1 MKRRL
6 WRWCCK
12 SFEANSLQ
20 GNIQNTIARSICSAK
35 TFVFLIQSAHAPF
48 LPRVC
53 FEHRHRKNTNETRIR
68 QWRKK
73 EKEKMKWHEF
83 NSVPFVFRCAGFLFC
98 FTFDNVNTFSNNSV
112 TIFPFCFDWNCFAYF
127 PRDRV
132 FVSIYLNIKQLV
144 VLSAH
149 VRAIHWAKEC
159 FLLKEPRKID
169 TDYYFVI
176 ITHNADVCWMNR
188 QKKKCQI
195 LNSKYYNCYNAQ
207 TATKQSQKSSK
218 L

>member
-1 MKRRL
+1 MKQGYDNGKKKKKKRKWSDMNSIQFRL
-6 WRWCCK
+6 C
-12 SFEANSLQ
+12 FDAL
-20 GNIQNTIARSICSAK
+20 
-35 TFVFLIQSAHAPF
+35 VFFS
-48 LPRVC
+48 
-53 FEHRHRKNTNETRIR
+53 
-68 QWRKK
+68 
-73 EKEKMKWHEF
+73 
-83 NSVPFVFRCAGFLFC
+83 FC

-132 FVSIYLNIKQLV
+132 CVSIYLNIKQLV

-159 FLLKEPRKID
+159 FLVKEPRKID

-188 QKKKCQI
+188 QKRK
-195 LNSKYYNCYNAQ
+195 NAKYLIANIT
-207 TATKQSQKSSK
+207 TATMPRQPLNNPKNLQNYK
-218 L
+218 

>member
-1 MKRRL
+1 MHHFSLEYALNIDIEKIQMK
-6 WRWCCK
+6 
-12 SFEANSLQ
+12 Q
-20 GNIQNTIARSICSAK
+20 GYDNGEK
-35 TFVFLIQSAHAPF
+35 
-48 LPRVC
+48 
-53 FEHRHRKNTNETRIR
+53 
-68 QWRKK
+68 KK

-98 FTFDNVNTFSNNSV
+98 VTFDNVNTFSNNSV

-127 PRDRV
+127 PRERV

-188 QKKKCQI
+188 QKRK
-195 LNSKYYNCYNAQ
+195 NAKYLIANIT
-207 TATKQSQKSSK
+207 TATMPRQQPNNPKNLQNYK
-218 L
+218 